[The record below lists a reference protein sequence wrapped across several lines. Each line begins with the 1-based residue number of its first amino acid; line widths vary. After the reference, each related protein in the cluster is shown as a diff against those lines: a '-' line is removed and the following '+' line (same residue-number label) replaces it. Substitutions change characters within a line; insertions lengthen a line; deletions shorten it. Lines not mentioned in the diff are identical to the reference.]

1 MKQIET
7 PLTWGLAIV
16 LMISLFIGN
25 LTTNNDSNIV
35 SANINSDDKILDIFD
50 KNCKTVIEYEKAF
63 CNENIDYEKFYSDKA
78 IIKGTTLGSK
88 DSMNVADRK
97 IAHQEMWQK
106 YDFSMSQPLN
116 QLPGVNAETKK
127 MDGSVRMYFD
137 ITITLTENGNSI
149 TMPMYNSFD
158 FDDEGKILFLQYY
171 GDFTA
176 AFLSLEE

>member
-1 MKQIET
+1 MFDKRNIIIMKKTIYF
-7 PLTWGLAIV
+7 LTVI
-16 LMISLFIGN
+16 LF
-25 LTTNNDSNIV
+25 V
-35 SANINSDDKILDIFD
+35 SACNSEVSIEVTNDNISKIFE
-50 KNCKTVIEYEKAF
+50 KNCETVRSYEAAF
-63 CNENIDYEKFYSDKA
+63 CQENIDYEKFYSDKA
-78 IIKGTTLGSK
+78 IIKGTTLGAK

-97 IAHQEMWQK
+97 AAHQEMWQK

-116 QLPGVNAETKK
+116 QLPGVNPETKK

-149 TMPMYNSFD
+149 TIPMYNSFD

-171 GDFTA
+171 GDFTS